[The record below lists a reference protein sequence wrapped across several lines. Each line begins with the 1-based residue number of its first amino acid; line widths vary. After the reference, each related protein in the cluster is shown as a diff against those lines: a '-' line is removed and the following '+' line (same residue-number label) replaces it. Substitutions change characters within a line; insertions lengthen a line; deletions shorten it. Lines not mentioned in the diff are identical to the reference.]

1 MPIYPIVYIMT
12 SESALDYL
20 YGKRGVSPKH
30 TPLYNVGTKKT
41 EQIHKTPLKTSEERR
56 NYGSI

>member
-1 MPIYPIVYIMT
+1 MLIIYKHP

-41 EQIHKTPLKTSEERR
+41 EQIHKTPLKTSGERK
-56 NYGSI
+56 NFGSI